1 MPYAKKRRTGAV
13 AAEHQRIVASLKRTV
28 LVMLPAWLAYF
39 FALSL
44 FGRSLNSVTV
54 PYVNT
59 PLGTN
64 LVILGC
70 ALAFPMLVVL
80 MMRAYATSRGA

>member
-28 LVMLPAWLAYF
+28 LVMLPAWLAF
-39 FALSL
+39 
-44 FGRSLNSVTV
+44 
-54 PYVNT
+54 
-59 PLGTN
+59 
-64 LVILGC
+64 LGC